1 MKFSQKTK
9 ISTPKM
15 AEMQAWYQRLFGMV
29 VVEEWDEGGDKGV
42 ILAFADGQNEALLE
56 IYDTDT
62 VHDFSGL
69 SLQYKAEP
77 LDDFIK
83 GLPEDIEPED
93 LKDRP
98 WGARYLYLRD
108 PLGIQVIVYEGCW

>member
-1 MKFSQKTK
+1 MKLSQKTK
-9 ISTPKM
+9 ISTPRLT
-15 AEMQAWYQRLFGMV
+15 EVQAWYQRLFDMK
-29 VVEEWDEGGDKGV
+29 VVEEWDHDDDRGV
-42 ILAFADGQNEALLE
+42 ILAFRNGHEEALLE
-56 IYDTDT
+56 IYHTVT

-69 SLQYKAEP
+69 SLQYRTEP

-83 GLPEDIEPED
+83 TLPADIDPED

-108 PLGIQVIVYEGCW
+108 PLGIQVIVYQGCW

>member
-1 MKFSQKTK
+1 MKLFDFFN
-9 ISTPKM
+9 
-15 AEMQAWYQRLFGMV
+15 RLPPTRSEDV
-29 VVEEWDEGGDKGV
+29 DV
-42 ILAFADGQNEALLE
+42 
-56 IYDTDT
+56 

-77 LDDFIK
+77 LDDFIQS
-83 GLPEDIEPED
+83 LPGDITPDD

-108 PLGIQVIVYEGCW
+108 PLGIQVVVYEGCW